1 MNNNN
6 IAAAGGG
13 RYAEKIF
20 LPNKSCDFAIK
31 NCNPI
36 VLSKTYS
43 SHQRGIVQ
51 LPFSNI
57 HLALVHKNLHQTQ
70 YNFFAQIKYKRNK
83 NK

>member
-1 MNNNN
+1 MSFLNSAYFGNDKKGIICGN
-6 IAAAGGG
+6 INSKSTIAS
-13 RYAEKIF
+13 RNH
-20 LPNKSCDFAIK
+20 PNDDFK

-57 HLALVHKNLHQTQ
+57 HLACS
-70 YNFFAQIKYKRNK
+70 A
-83 NK
+83 